1 MTAFF
6 ESPTG
11 QKPEGVYMLDPA
23 TGLPVAP
30 GQVPLSDLLTD
41 AQLRAAPVPV
51 SMAATPGLT
60 NAEMRATAVP
70 VTGPTTVKDSTGAA
84 FDPDACA
91 HTYAYSNGL
100 LTTDTATDG
109 GVTWVKTYSYTAGA
123 LTGETKWVRQ

>member
-1 MTAFF
+1 MPHFTHIVRNGDTHPI
-6 ESPTG
+6 SP
-11 QKPEGVYMLDPA
+11 QAV
-23 TGLPVAP
+23 V
-30 GQVPLSDLLTD
+30 LLH
-41 AQLRAAPVPV
+41 
-51 SMAATPGLT
+51 
-60 NAEMRATAVP
+60 
-70 VTGPTTVKDSTGAA
+70 PTTGNSVVPPSALTDSTGTA